1 MCEILKLWKEE
12 EYEKVLWYDT
22 TRKNAPA
29 LVHNSHGIYISG
41 KNGAVDI
48 VKLRALKIGIV
59 VTLCSQQETETHRHL
74 KIVLEGAGI
83 THRVFKA
90 EDDIGFDITSVAQD
104 VAAWINDTVAL
115 PNDRAL
121 IHCMGGVNRSSA
133 VAITYLAMF
142 KGLPLCEVIW
152 QAMHNCGRILSNAH
166 FLLQV
171 VCSQAP
177 ADSRSLP
184 ASSTTA
190 AHTIF
195 NSQSNK
201 RKRDDLAA
209 HPSLV
214 VTPST
219 AVNVAIAAGSQFYEQ
234 RKALYE
240 QVTVLSINDAMQV
253 ASAHEA
259 TKVEHKCTVQDCGVP
274 TSLFRPG
281 TPVIVCQLCWERAEE
296 VVPQVVSTWSKALDE
311 FNRQLYKRNR
321 DEFDNALDESN
332 MRFKERK
339 RDI

>member
-166 FLLQV
+166 FFIAGYV
-171 VCSQAP
+171 F
-177 ADSRSLP
+177 
-184 ASSTTA
+184 ASSGRQSLYSCVINNRSTHDLQQSVQEEEERRPCGASFACCISSADVVDGLTIGDHIRNI
-190 AHTIF
+190 HTLYNESRLPELDNVF
-195 NSQSNK
+195 AKYSSKQS
-201 RKRDDLAA
+201 
-209 HPSLV
+209 
-214 VTPST
+214 
-219 AVNVAIAAGSQFYEQ
+219 
-234 RKALYE
+234 
-240 QVTVLSINDAMQV
+240 QV
-253 ASAHEA
+253 A
-259 TKVEHKCTVQDCGVP
+259 
-274 TSLFRPG
+274 
-281 TPVIVCQLCWERAEE
+281 
-296 VVPQVVSTWSKALDE
+296 
-311 FNRQLYKRNR
+311 
-321 DEFDNALDESN
+321 
-332 MRFKERK
+332 
-339 RDI
+339 